1 MLLYITTNS
10 MRPSTACSVA
20 SALRALQHL
29 EAPSSV
35 DEVVGG
41 FLSGQFGRL
50 PLQVR
55 PMPSVYAQFAIGW
68 RNWCGARGNLQGAR
82 GLIKNWQ
89 VADVGKRAIR
99 VELSVRLVLHEA
111 THFHR
116 IDQAR
121 DDAVLCSS
129 GSAITGV
136 LILVS
141 PGVNSAGWSATFSMT
156 ATAASVSLPALPG
169 KMTATIVRP
178 PMIWFI
184 MLPA

>member
-89 VADVGKRAIR
+89 VADVGT
-99 VELSVRLVLHEA
+99 VSYTHLTLPTNYSV
-111 THFHR
+111 
-116 IDQAR
+116 
-121 DDAVLCSS
+121 
-129 GSAITGV
+129 
-136 LILVS
+136 
-141 PGVNSAGWSATFSMT
+141 
-156 ATAASVSLPALPG
+156 
-169 KMTATIVRP
+169 
-178 PMIWFI
+178 
-184 MLPA
+184 

>member
-1 MLLYITTNS
+1 
-10 MRPSTACSVA
+10 MRPSSACSVA

-68 RNWCGARGNLQGAR
+68 RNWCGARGNLLGAR

-99 VELSVRLVLHEA
+99 VELSVCLVLHDA

-121 DDAVLCSS
+121 DDAD
-129 GSAITGV
+129 ITLHTRRRHAGNGV
-136 LILVS
+136 V
-141 PGVNSAGWSATFSMT
+141 WSAAC
-156 ATAASVSLPALPG
+156 ATSLRLP
-169 KMTATIVRP
+169 RQS
-178 PMIWFI
+178 
-184 MLPA
+184 

>member
-1 MLLYITTNS
+1 

-89 VADVGKRAIR
+89 VADVSKRAIR
-99 VELSVRLVLHEA
+99 VELSVCLVLHEA

-116 IDQAR
+116 IDQALHAPR
-121 DDAVLCSS
+121 
-129 GSAITGV
+129 
-136 LILVS
+136 
-141 PGVNSAGWSATFSMT
+141 
-156 ATAASVSLPALPG
+156 LP
-169 KMTATIVRP
+169 
-178 PMIWFI
+178 
-184 MLPA
+184 

>member
-1 MLLYITTNS
+1 

-68 RNWCGARGNLQGAR
+68 RNWCGARGNLQGAS

-99 VELSVRLVLHEA
+99 VELSVCLVLHEA

-129 GSAITGV
+129 GSAITGLLNKGV
-136 LILVS
+136 LCSSACAITLHTRRRHAGN
-141 PGVNSAGWSATFSMT
+141 GVVWSAAC
-156 ATAASVSLPALPG
+156 ATSLRLP
-169 KMTATIVRP
+169 RQS
-178 PMIWFI
+178 
-184 MLPA
+184 

>member
-1 MLLYITTNS
+1 

-35 DEVVGG
+35 RELVGG

-99 VELSVRLVLHEA
+99 VELSVCLVLHEA

-116 IDQAR
+116 IDQALHAPR
-121 DDAVLCSS
+121 WPWACWRRRWRLNKGVLCSS
-129 GSAITGV
+129 ACAITLHTRRRHAGNGV
-136 LILVS
+136 VW
-141 PGVNSAGWSATFSMT
+141 G
-156 ATAASVSLPALPG
+156 AASAASLRLP
-169 KMTATIVRP
+169 RQS
-178 PMIWFI
+178 
-184 MLPA
+184 